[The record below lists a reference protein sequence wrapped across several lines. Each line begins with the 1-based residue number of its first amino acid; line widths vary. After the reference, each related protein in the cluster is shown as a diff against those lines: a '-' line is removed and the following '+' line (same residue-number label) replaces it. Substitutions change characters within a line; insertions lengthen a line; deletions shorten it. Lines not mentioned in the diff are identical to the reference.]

1 MQGNMD
7 MYQQYQYNGYP
18 PLPPVKQEP
27 MDYPPPYPMEYMDM
41 NNYQPLPPVPPPLEE
56 PQPKVKKRKTKQ
68 DKVTDHFKE
77 KKPRKKIDRFKGMP
91 EEEVAKRT
99 LPDHLKEGLDIVI
112 IGINPGLM
120 AAFKGHHY
128 AGPGNHFWKCLYL
141 SGMTSEPMTAM
152 DDFKLLDIGIGFT
165 NMVERTTRGSADLT
179 RKEIKEGAQIMIEK
193 IRKYKPLI
201 ACFNG
206 KGIYE
211 IFSGKK
217 DFEVGR
223 QPETIPGTDTV
234 IYVMPSSSARCS
246 QFPRAQDK
254 VQFYVTLRNLRD
266 ELKGLKTNNGIPK
279 ALPCG
284 SPNQSEAS
292 ETNSTQTSVPAK
304 NDQPVKIKEEKTDGD
319 ESYKTCQSTKQD
331 VPCSSQQSV
340 PVKSEP
346 LESKDYITLQPMNP
360 LDSSFI
366 HNSMSSYADNFT
378 VKQEPLDNPFT
389 CPGNGF
395 LPTIKQEISPSSFSG
410 PNSQQEWPTMDL
422 GNFIDDIPPIASNAA
437 VPVTEEEY
445 SVQEGR
451 ASQPQ
456 FSDGNISASY

>member
-1 MQGNMD
+1 M
-7 MYQQYQYNGYP
+7 
-18 PLPPVKQEP
+18 PPVKQEP
-27 MDYPPPYPMEYMDM
+27 MDYPPPYPMDYMDM
-41 NNYQPLPPVPPPLEE
+41 NNYQPLPPVPPPMEE

-99 LPDHLKEGLDIVI
+99 LPDHLKENLDIVI

-141 SGMTSEPMTAM
+141 SGMTVEPLTAM
-152 DDFKLLDIGIGFT
+152 DDYKLLDIGIGFT

-179 RKEIKEGAQIMIEK
+179 RKEIKEGAQIMVEK
-193 IRKYKPLI
+193 IKKYRPLI

-254 VQFYVTLRNLRD
+254 VQFYVTLRDLRD
-266 ELKGLKTNNGIPK
+266 ELKAVNSNNGIPN
-279 ALPCG
+279 ALPSG
-284 SPNQSEAS
+284 STSESQAAEKPS
-292 ETNSTQTSVPAK
+292 STKTSSSSSSSSSSSVPTSK
-304 NDQPVKIKEEKTDGD
+304 EEKVIIKEEKTDG
-319 ESYKTCQSTKQD
+319 ESYKTCQSKKKCD
-331 VPCSSQQSV
+331 VPCTSASSSSSSSVQSV

-346 LESKDYITLQPMNP
+346 LESKDYITLQPMKPMDNSF
-360 LDSSFI
+360 LHHNSISSF
-366 HNSMSSYADNFT
+366 ADNYP
-378 VKQEPLDNPFT
+378 QSSR
-389 CPGNGF
+389 
-395 LPTIKQEISPSSFSG
+395 SPSTARTVAIAATVSFQTS
-410 PNSQQEWPTMDL
+410 SK
-422 GNFIDDIPPIASNAA
+422 
-437 VPVTEEEY
+437 
-445 SVQEGR
+445 R
-451 ASQPQ
+451 
-456 FSDGNISASY
+456 